1 MGSQGTLFST
11 FLLAA
16 LLPLGSNAEISA
28 VAELP
33 APKVGEVWKYRTLDM
48 WKNTE
53 LRQVE
58 EELVEVQADR
68 LVFRAKRPGAAEP
81 STVYSG
87 RSLATCRRMRDS
99 EEDMCTGALA
109 FPLRVGNRSSY
120 KKRPWSNG
128 NGHDS
133 AECEVKGIEAVTV
146 PAGTFE
152 SFRIECDGNWHR
164 MVETGPMQGMAGR
177 FQETLWY
184 SPSVGRY
191 VKWYLVNY
199 GSSGR
204 IWAKEQT
211 ELIEFVAK

>member
-1 MGSQGTLFST
+1 MGKQGTLFST

-33 APKVGEVWKYRTLDM
+33 TPKVGEVWKYRTLDM

-53 LRQVE
+53 LSQYE

-68 LVFRAKRPGAAEP
+68 LVFRGKRPGAAEP
-81 STVYSG
+81 KTAHYG
-87 RSLATCRRMRDS
+87 RSLASCRRMRDS
-99 EEDMCTGALA
+99 EEDMCAGALA

-120 KKRPWSNG
+120 EKRPWRRGDGYS
-128 NGHDS
+128 S

-146 PAGTFE
+146 PAGAFE

-164 MVETGPMQGMAGR
+164 MVETGPMQGKSGS

-184 SPSVGRY
+184 SPRVGRY
-191 VKWYLVNY
+191 VKSYYVNY
-199 GSSGR
+199 GPSG